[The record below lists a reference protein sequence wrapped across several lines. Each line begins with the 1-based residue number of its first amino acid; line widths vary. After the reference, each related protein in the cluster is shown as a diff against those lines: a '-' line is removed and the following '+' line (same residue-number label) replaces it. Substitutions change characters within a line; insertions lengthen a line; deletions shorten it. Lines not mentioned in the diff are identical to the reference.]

1 MTDHR
6 LWEWLSAMTA
16 VRRDSV
22 VKKVAIVTGSARG
35 IGKAIATRLA
45 HDGYAVVIADI
56 LEELATQT
64 AEELRRQGFSALAV
78 PTDVRQEPQV
88 QRMVEEAVKAFG
100 GVDVLV
106 NNAGVMWRGNVTETP
121 TDAFDFVLSV
131 NLRGAFLGIKHAA
144 PVMRRRGGGVIVNI
158 ASIHAFATQAG
169 MAAYAASK
177 TGLIGLT
184 RAAALDLGQWNI
196 RVVAICPGAVDAP
209 MLWDKVNE
217 AESKET
223 ARRWANASPLNTILR
238 PEDVAHCVA
247 WVVSDHARMLT
258 GVAILLDAGVATD
271 LRIR

>member
-1 MTDHR
+1 M
-6 LWEWLSAMTA
+6 
-16 VRRDSV
+16 
-22 VKKVAIVTGSARG
+22 KKVAIVTGSARG

-196 RVVAICPGAVDAP
+196 RVVAVCPGAVDAP
-209 MLWDKVNE
+209 MLRNQRMDE
-217 AESKET
+217 AEVAET
-223 ARRWANASPLNTILR
+223 IRLWSSASPLNTILQ
-238 PEDVAHCVA
+238 PEDVANCVA
-247 WVVSDHARMLT
+247 WVVSDQARMLT

>member
-1 MTDHR
+1 M
-6 LWEWLSAMTA
+6 S
-16 VRRDSV
+16 
-22 VKKVAIVTGSARG
+22 KVAIVTGAARG

-45 HDGYAVVIADI
+45 RDGYAVVVADV
-56 LEELATQT
+56 LDDLARQT
-64 AEELRRQGFSALAV
+64 AEELRQQGATASSFAV
-78 PTDVRQEPQV
+78 DVRDEAQV
-88 QRMVEEAVKAFG
+88 QGMIAHAVRELG

-106 NNAGVMWRGNVTETP
+106 NNAGVMWRGSVVETP
-121 TDAFDFVLSV
+121 ADAFDFVLSV

-184 RAAALDLGQWNI
+184 RAAALDLGAWGI

-209 MLWDKVNE
+209 MLRDKVSESE
-217 AESKET
+217 AEAT
-223 ARRWANASPLNTILR
+223 VQRWASASPLNTILQ
-238 PEDVAHCVA
+238 PEDVANCVA
-247 WVVSDHARMLT
+247 WVVSDAARRLT
-258 GVAILLDAGVATD
+258 GVAVLLDAGVATD